1 VTSLLVGKRITG
13 LLLAALGGIS
23 CSTLVSPEAIMDSPD
38 LSDEIKADVI
48 ERWESSV
55 ERANAFLLS
64 DSNTLMP
71 QGSYELLGSGLVFRT
86 ETQDWEVTIRNT
98 WFGDVVVASG
108 FTAQERSWGFVVG
121 EVGEGEDIVAN
132 SLFVTSFGN
141 PRSADGMA
149 ELILHETAHQVF
161 DVGTLDFTG
170 TLHYYWYSLFENHSG
185 HPDEK
190 MPNAV
195 SREFSQFSSP

>member
-1 VTSLLVGKRITG
+1 
-13 LLLAALGGIS
+13 
-23 CSTLVSPEAIMDSPD
+23 MDSPQ
-38 LSDEIKADVI
+38 LSNEVKADAI
-48 ERWESSV
+48 LRWETSV

-64 DSNTLMP
+64 DTNTLMP
-71 QGSYELLGSGLVFRT
+71 RGSYELLGSGLVFRT
-86 ETQDWEVTIRNT
+86 DAQDWEVTIRNT

-108 FTAQERSWGFVVG
+108 FVAQERSWGFVVG
-121 EVGEGEDIVAN
+121 EVGVGEDIVAN
-132 SLFVTSFGN
+132 SLFYDYLGE

-170 TLHYYWYSLFENHSG
+170 TMHYYWFSLFKDHSG

-190 MPNAV
+190 GPNAV
-195 SREFSQFSSP
+195 SAEFAKFAAQ